1 MDIAAA
7 KDGLRMTINI
17 EEAAGKSGWEQR
29 VLMLKE
35 LGLLFPDYMYDESGA
50 LREWS
55 VNGFEDNHEHRHI
68 SHLYPAWPAFETQG
82 NDRMIEACNQ
92 AIKNRNV
99 GNEGH
104 DDFSSHGW
112 LHKALV
118 FARLKNSAALY
129 EMIYTILHSE
139 IYYKS
144 MMTDHNTTGRF
155 VYCTDTC
162 LGLVGVINEALLY
175 SDEHVIEVL
184 PALPAKWK
192 KGCIN
197 GLRTR
202 CRTEVKELTWDLDEK
217 TVSAVL
223 LPYVDQTVHLRCGV
237 SGSGGQKVLFRKG
250 EVRKVEWEIS

>member
-1 MDIAAA
+1 
-7 KDGLRMTINI
+7 MTINI
-17 EEAAGKSGWEQR
+17 EEAAGKPGWEQR

-192 KGCIN
+192 KGCIK
-197 GLRTR
+197 RTQDKMSDR
-202 CRTEVKELTWDLDEK
+202 
-217 TVSAVL
+217 
-223 LPYVDQTVHLRCGV
+223 
-237 SGSGGQKVLFRKG
+237 G
-250 EVRKVEWEIS
+250 EGAYMGFG